1 MLKTKDIKKIFGERV
16 KFYRNKR
23 NLTQAQLAEK
33 TSLDPSFIGKIEI
46 GVTFVS
52 VDNLCKLCNV
62 LKVKPYELLFDSL
75 VKPYELLFDSLEENE
90 SSSAKKAI
98 IDSIN
103 NNLKYFN
110 KDKLSCISNIVDNIK
125 NL

>member
-75 VKPYELLFDSLEENE
+75 EENE

>member
-1 MLKTKDIKKIFGERV
+1 MIL
-16 KFYRNKR
+16 
-23 NLTQAQLAEK
+23 
-33 TSLDPSFIGKIEI
+33 SLYPSFIGKIEI

-62 LKVKPYELLFDSL
+62 LK